1 MKQFPL
7 VNFKVSILRGLFIFI
22 CLMGFILQAHA
33 TEQYPDYIEYGGK
46 KYELAVSWGHPSPLQ
61 VLYIRTN
68 TQSPFRGWSTA
79 NYRGHIA
86 TWRISDGKLY
96 LVNVDTRRYRGRTG
110 TYWASEGERVDTVAA
125 PGYFNIA
132 SLSVQPTMDDGAVVA
147 DWFSGVLEIDEEVTE
162 EGERVESDGVR
173 YVYIRYGEVVD
184 DQLVTAKDFER
195 MQTISDKDT
204 SDHAF
209 MDKYRI
215 AYLNQCY
222 LSFYFQSGGGH
233 EKVTYDG
240 HEGRFATSDFRPLL
254 MSLMDY
260 DPMKFYF
267 NWENFERNGAPICTW
282 SISHDSL
289 FLNSIGLWSGLGL
302 YEHGEDTVGLDW
314 IFKPER
320 VVDGKVFAFW
330 MNGEQTIE
338 YGEEKEGEFGMKE
351 FQMERQQRII
361 LDSGRIVSSTWTPSD
376 FNTVGPATASADC
389 NPEHVYRCDHWGAS
403 ERHKE
408 LPEAA
413 TFPAWTEGMEALQA
427 WFDDHP
433 LTDPRAKEMMFRPT
447 LTFKVNCHGEASE
460 WAIASKGRGV
470 LFELSNQVLEIAKQ
484 LPNGWTPATDEN
496 GNAVDCWQVMSFN
509 VNQGELKK
517 CYVQEQ
523 K

>member
-1 MKQFPL
+1 MKYIKAITFFLCLAAFTPL
-7 VNFKVSILRGLFIFI
+7 
-22 CLMGFILQAHA
+22 LQA
-33 TEQYPDYIEYGGK
+33 TEQYPDYILYGGK

-68 TQSPFRGWSTA
+68 TESPFHGWSTA

-86 TWRISDGKLY
+86 TWRISEGNLY
-96 LVNVDTRRYRGRTG
+96 LVNVDTRRYSGRTG
-110 TYWASEGERVDTVAA
+110 TYWASKGERHDTVAA

-132 SLSVQPTMDDGAVVA
+132 PLSEQPATNDGAVVA
-147 DWFSGVLEIDEEVTE
+147 DWFSGVLEINHEVTE
-162 EGERVESDGVR
+162 EGKRVEIDGVR
-173 YVYIRYGEVVD
+173 YVYIRYGKVID
-184 DQLVTAKDFER
+184 DQLLTAKDLER
-195 MQTISDKDT
+195 MQSISAKDT

-209 MDKYRI
+209 MDKYTI

-222 LSFYFQSGGGH
+222 LSFYLQSGGGH
-233 EKVTYDG
+233 EKVMYDS
-240 HEGRFATSDFRPLL
+240 HEGHFATSDFRPLL

-260 DPMKFYF
+260 DPMQFPF
-267 NWENFERNGAPICTW
+267 SWENFQRNGAPICTW

-289 FLNSIGLWSGLGL
+289 FINNITLWSGLGFF
-302 YEHGEDTVGLDW
+302 EHNEDTVRLDW

-320 VVDGKVFAFW
+320 VIDGKVFAFW
-330 MNGEQTIE
+330 MTGEQTIE
-338 YGEEKEGEFGMKE
+338 YGEEREGKFGNKE
-351 FQMERQQRII
+351 FQLERQQRIM

-403 ERHKE
+403 DRYKE

-427 WFDDHP
+427 WFDGHP
-433 LTDPRAKEMMFRPT
+433 LTDPRAKEMMFRT
-447 LTFKVNCHGEASE
+447 VLLFKVNCHGEASE
-460 WAIASKGRGV
+460 WAIASKGKGV
-470 LFELSNQVLEIAKQ
+470 LFELSNQVLEIARQ

>member
-1 MKQFPL
+1 MTKPINHIKALAF
-7 VNFKVSILRGLFIFI
+7 ILF
-22 CLMGFILQAHA
+22 LMGFAWQTQA

-68 TQSPFRGWSTA
+68 TQSPFKGWSTA

-96 LVNVDTRRYRGRTG
+96 LVNVDTRRHRGRTG
-110 TYWASEGERVDTVAA
+110 TYWSGEEERVDTVAA

-132 SLSVQPTMDDGAVVA
+132 SLSVQPTADDGAVVA
-147 DWFSGVLEIDEEVTE
+147 DWFSGVLTIENEVADD
-162 EGERVESDGVR
+162 GNRVESDGVR

-195 MQTISDKDT
+195 MQNITDKDT

-215 AYLNQCY
+215 AYLNQNY
-222 LSFYFQSGGGH
+222 ISYYFQSGMSH
-233 EKVTYDG
+233 DEVTYQG
-240 HEGRFATSDFRPLL
+240 HTGRFEGRDFHPLL
-254 MSLMDY
+254 MSLFDY
-260 DPMKFYF
+260 DPLQFYF
-267 NWENFERNGAPICTW
+267 NWENFQRNGTPVCTW

-289 FLNSIGLWSGLGL
+289 FINSITLYSGLGF
-302 YEHGEDTVGLDW
+302 YEHDEDTVGLAW

-320 VVDGKVFAFW
+320 IVDGKVFAFW

-338 YGEEKEGEFGMKE
+338 YGEEREGDFGMKE
-351 FQMERQQRII
+351 FQLERQQRIM
-361 LDSGRIVSSTWTPSD
+361 LDSGRIIQSTWTPAAFDAGSE
-376 FNTVGPATASADC
+376 TATFADC

-403 ERHKE
+403 DRYKE
-408 LPEAA
+408 LPVAA
-413 TFPAWTEGMEALQA
+413 VFPAWAEGDDALQR
-427 WFDDHP
+427 WFDSHP
-433 LTDPRAKEMMFRPT
+433 LTDPRAKEMMFRT
-447 LTFKVNCHGEASE
+447 ILLFKVNCRGEASE
-460 WAIASKGRGV
+460 WVIASKGKGV

-509 VNQGELKK
+509 VSQGELKK